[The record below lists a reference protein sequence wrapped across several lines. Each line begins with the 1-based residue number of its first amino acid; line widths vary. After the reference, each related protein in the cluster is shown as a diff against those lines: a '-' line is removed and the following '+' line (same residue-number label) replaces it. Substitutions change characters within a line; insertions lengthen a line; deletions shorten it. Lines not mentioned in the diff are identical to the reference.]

1 MSEKIASPTIFVKEN
16 TLLPA
21 GLALQSEAFLPGWRS
36 VTNLDG
42 RQLGRKIEH
51 AKWNF
56 FYLANP
62 IKTMVLGREGL
73 PSLRRAVKRVL
84 AKQQN
89 QSFNSLEITRIISKR
104 ILGVPYLSISAHFR
118 HIQEGMYLVSAKDF
132 RLRDPSATPSA
143 PPATTVFGSAEKV
156 LQEKAAAEPQVAAIP
171 SS

>member
-16 TLLPA
+16 SLLPA
-21 GLALQSEAFLPGWRS
+21 GLVLESEAFLPGWRS
-36 VTNLDG
+36 VPNLDG

-51 AKWNF
+51 AKWNY

-62 IKTMVLGREGL
+62 IKTTVFGPEGL

-84 AKQQN
+84 AKQPN
-89 QSFNSLEITRIISKR
+89 QSFNSLEITEIISKH
-104 ILGVPYLSISAHFR
+104 ILGLPYLSISAHAR

-143 PPATTVFGSAEKV
+143 PLATTVFGSAEKV
-156 LQEKAAAEPQVAAIP
+156 PQEKAAAEPQVAVIP